1 MADPFPPAGSPMSNA
16 ADPVV
21 IERQQ
26 QRAAFNAAEA
36 RLDLRHVLS
45 TPRGRRFVW
54 RVLAMARIYEQSFT
68 GDALT
73 TAFNE
78 GRRAVGNQLL
88 AELNDTDPDAFVAM
102 LREQRAAASAEQAL
116 EDEARENAPN
126 G

>member
-1 MADPFPPAGSPMSNA
+1 MSNA
-16 ADPVV
+16 ADPHT
-21 IERQQ
+21 IDEQKRS
-26 QRAAFNAAEA
+26 ADFAAAEA
-36 RLDLRHVLS
+36 RLDLRQVLS

-54 RVLAMARIYEQSFT
+54 RMLSMARIYEQSFT

-88 AELNDTDPDAFVAM
+88 AELNETAPDAFITM
-102 LREQRAAASAEQAL
+102 LQEQRATVLAEQAQ
-116 EDEARENAPN
+116 DDKPRETATD